1 MIVDEFSF
9 QVLARISNFI
19 GVYTLPLKT
28 AFFYKLLLYLVYL
41 TRNVFLI
48 TLMPASVVQP
58 SLNFSLGSNREVPQ
72 LGP

>member
-48 TLMPASVVQP
+48 TLMSASVVQP
-58 SLNFSLGSNREVPQ
+58 FLNFSLGCNREVPQ
-72 LGP
+72 LRP

>member
-28 AFFYKLLLYLVYL
+28 AFFTNYY
-41 TRNVFLI
+41 FI
-48 TLMPASVVQP
+48 
-58 SLNFSLGSNREVPQ
+58 
-72 LGP
+72 